1 MSDKNSQSEA
11 TLNGLSTQNLRIFP
25 DGVPSAMMSKLQTE
39 GVSTSPMIKPSQPQQ
54 TIAQQPN
61 FNQQTLPSTPNNG
74 AETKAKNK

>member
-1 MSDKNSQSEA
+1 
-11 TLNGLSTQNLRIFP
+11 
-25 DGVPSAMMSKLQTE
+25 
-39 GVSTSPMIKPSQPQQ
+39 MIKPSQPQQ